1 MTSLRLWQPE
11 TAPNVNRMSMTND
24 KCPPGTEPPLYTL
37 LRSTAVD
44 KWVPILAEHWS
55 HSRIFVKLVLLN
67 FAPKKVLFV

>member
-1 MTSLRLWQPE
+1 
-11 TAPNVNRMSMTND
+11 MTND